1 MKQRS
6 YLVHLGISVYFDL
19 YLNKTI
25 LIAEI
30 WIFFYSF
37 EDNYQLLS
45 FIYLQK
51 NKKMTMIC
59 K

>member
-6 YLVHLGISVYFDL
+6 YLVHLDISVYFDL